1 MGQKIRP
8 TGFRIGVTEDWRS
21 RWYAKKSDFGALLVE
36 DQEIRDY
43 VKENYGNAGIP
54 RIDIERKTEGGGV
67 TVIIRALKPG
77 VIIGRKHANVDKLR
91 DELAKLTGK
100 SVDLK
105 IKEVD
110 RPELDAQLVAE
121 GISEQLN
128 KRMSFRR
135 VLKKDIEVTMQAG
148 AKGCKVQVSGR
159 LGGHEMSRTEHDSM
173 GSIPLH
179 TLRADIDY
187 GFAQAYTTHGVI
199 GAKVWIFKGY
209 LKPGERKRYG
219 LAQEQENET
228 RNHG

>member
-21 RWYAKKSDFGALLVE
+21 RWFAKKADFGALLVE
-36 DQEIRDY
+36 DQAIRDF
-43 VKENYGNAGIP
+43 VKDRYGYAGIA
-54 RIDIERKTEGGGV
+54 RIDVERKTEGGAV
-67 TVIIRALKPG
+67 TVYVRALKPG
-77 VIIGRKHANVDKLR
+77 VIIGKKGSNIDKLK
-91 DELAKLTGK
+91 DELAGLTGK

-105 IKEVD
+105 IMEVE

-121 GISEQLN
+121 GIAEQLK

-135 VLKKDIEVTMQAG
+135 VMKKTIEVTMNAG

-159 LGGHEMSRTEHDSM
+159 LGGHEMARTEHDSE

-187 GFAQAYTTHGVI
+187 GFFEAHTTHGSI
-199 GAKVWIFKGY
+199 GCKVWIFKDY
-209 LKPGERKRYG
+209 LKPGERKRYTVG
-219 LAQEQENET
+219 PEAQAT
-228 RNHG
+228 AG